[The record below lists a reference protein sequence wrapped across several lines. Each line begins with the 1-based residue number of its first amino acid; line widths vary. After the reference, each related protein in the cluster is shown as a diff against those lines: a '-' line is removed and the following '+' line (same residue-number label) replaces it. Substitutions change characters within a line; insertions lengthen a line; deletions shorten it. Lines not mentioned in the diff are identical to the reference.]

1 MLSIIPTLFPKA
13 PGTWLGKKKFRNN
26 FDASDS
32 NTDDENL
39 RSVAKKTKLTSKK
52 SSGQSKKSKKD
63 FDTSDSNSDDDNSR
77 LVAKK
82 TKLASKKSSDK
93 SKKSKKT
100 SVTKNKPRSPT
111 LSPDVFETSDS
122 NIDDD
127 NSRFVAKKTKLA
139 SKKPFNQSKKFKKTS
154 VTKNKPRSQTLSPD
168 LVMRANKEVVRKRR
182 PINFTVDDLDD
193 DKDESFTR
201 NDFDTS
207 DSNTDDEEFQN
218 LSKMTTA
225 QLNAVTY
232 NKVNQSGE
240 PSGRKRKIVNYK
252 DFEFEKNESDE
263 DF

>member
-1 MLSIIPTLFPKA
+1 MSPDP
-13 PGTWLGKKKFRNN
+13 
-26 FDASDS
+26 
-32 NTDDENL
+32 
-39 RSVAKKTKLTSKK
+39 
-52 SSGQSKKSKKD
+52 
-63 FDTSDSNSDDDNSR
+63 SDSNSDDDNSR
-77 LVAKK
+77 FVSKK
-82 TKLASKKSSDK
+82 TKLASKKSLNQ
-93 SKKSKKT
+93 SKKIKKT
-100 SVTKNKPRSPT
+100 SVSKNKPRSPT
-111 LSPDVFETSDS
+111 LSPDVFDTSDS
-122 NIDDD
+122 NIDDE
-127 NSRFVAKKTKLA
+127 NSPFVAKKTKLA
-139 SKKPFNQSKKFKKTS
+139 SKKSFNQSKKFKKTS

-168 LVMRANKEVVRKRR
+168 PIMRANKEIVRKRR

-207 DSNTDDEEFQN
+207 DSNTDDEEFKF
-218 LSKMTTA
+218 LSKSAKMSTA